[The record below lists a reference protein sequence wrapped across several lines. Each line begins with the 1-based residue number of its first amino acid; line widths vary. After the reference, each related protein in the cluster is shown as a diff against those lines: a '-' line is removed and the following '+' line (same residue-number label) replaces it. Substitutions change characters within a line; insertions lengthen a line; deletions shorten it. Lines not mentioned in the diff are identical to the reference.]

1 MPRLPSQPPDE
12 SSKQEGTSVDDEN
25 DATNKSS
32 AVQTSHGFYFV
43 ATQQTTRKQA
53 PDQADDKE
61 KPATQNLNA
70 DSKEKSDRPP
80 VVVVPEDGRITIA
93 SPDHEALDQLESLL
107 RAMARSDAA
116 TNTPLNFAVFML
128 QNTGAGDM
136 QQLLERLF
144 DELPVTRSGVGQ
156 VVIVADERLNALIVH
171 GSRKDREIVEQLLQV
186 LDTSES
192 TSPLLVSQPELL
204 SLKNTEARRVL
215 AILENVYKSQ
225 LTSGGGRK
233 PVQIPKGVSSEVESV
248 LRQLN
253 AAAAGPLL
261 TLDIDETT
269 NSIVMRAPPELR
281 EEIKAFVE
289 QLDEQASD
297 RPNRGIRIIRLEN
310 SKSDRMREVLQQFIL
325 QSP

>member
-1 MPRLPSQPPDE
+1 
-12 SSKQEGTSVDDEN
+12 
-25 DATNKSS
+25 
-32 AVQTSHGFYFV
+32 
-43 ATQQTTRKQA
+43 
-53 PDQADDKE
+53 
-61 KPATQNLNA
+61 
-70 DSKEKSDRPP
+70 
-80 VVVVPEDGRITIA
+80 
-93 SPDHEALDQLESLL
+93 
-107 RAMARSDAA
+107 
-116 TNTPLNFAVFML
+116 
-128 QNTGAGDM
+128 M

-171 GSRKDREIVEQLLQV
+171 GSRKDREVVEQLLQV

-261 TLDIDETT
+261 TLDINETT

-297 RPNRGIRIIRLEN
+297 RPNRGIRVIRLEN
-310 SKSDRMREVLQQFIL
+310 SKSDRMREVLEQFIL